1 MMTTAKRHYKPTAH
15 RSVRVP
21 IDLDEAIIK
30 RSRQEQ
36 CSYAA
41 VVLNAVRSMFGDAAA
56 VTPRSAPAPAKEGET
71 NATPA
76 GSLAGNY
83 PYLSKYQNKK

>member
-41 VVLNAVRSMFGDAAA
+41 VVLNAVRSMLNDAAA
-56 VTPRSAPAPAKEGET
+56 VTARSAPAKEGKT